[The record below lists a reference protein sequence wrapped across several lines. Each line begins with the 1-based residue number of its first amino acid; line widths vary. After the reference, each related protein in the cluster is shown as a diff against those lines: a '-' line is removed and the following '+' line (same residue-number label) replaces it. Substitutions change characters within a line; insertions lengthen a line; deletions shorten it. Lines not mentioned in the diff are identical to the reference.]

1 MAYTVDSKLGDLL
14 KDKRASEILER
25 IVPGGTTHPMIAIG
39 KTLTIKTILTL
50 PQAKQ
55 IGFTKDVVDRIL
67 TEVNALPA
75 L

>member
-1 MAYTVDSKLGDLL
+1 MAFTVDSKLGDLL
-14 KDKRASEILER
+14 KDKRVSEIVDKIL
-25 IVPGGTTHPMIAIG
+25 PGATTHPMIAIG

-55 IGFTKDVVDRIL
+55 IGFTKEVVDRIL
-67 TEVNALPA
+67 AEANALPP